1 MVDII
6 CECGICRY
14 SEYNKCKN
22 KKLNKEFH
30 SISTVD
36 KVYINSSNCLEFSE
50 ERSTHDVE

>member
-22 KKLNKEFH
+22 KKLNKEFQ